1 MKIQDKITF
10 FHAIE
15 LKIWKDNIS
24 DANPYL
30 GTISILIV
38 ALSGAMI
45 GGSYIF
51 QTWFGLSGNIKLLSE
66 ITTIIVLC
74 GLNIGESI
82 IASKTALI
90 AIFRSLL
97 LLVLMAVAFCLGY
110 AAAVVVI
117 AIVTVILFLMALT
130 ELIKVAFGSGNNVT
144 VTESGSGVKKTLTNL
159 GAVGEALAGSSL
171 VDSSGKG
178 HKINPDGTS
187 SPVD

>member
-10 FHAIE
+10 FHALE
-15 LKIWKDNIS
+15 AKIWKDEVE
-24 DANPYL
+24 ANPYL
-30 GTISILIV
+30 ATLSILVVAVSGALVGGSHTLRNWFEWNFYVSMIGTIGACIFLWGYNLAESIL
-38 ALSGAMI
+38 
-45 GGSYIF
+45 
-51 QTWFGLSGNIKLLSE
+51 
-66 ITTIIVLC
+66 
-74 GLNIGESI
+74 
-82 IASKTALI
+82 ASKTALI
-90 AIFRSLL
+90 AILRSLL

-117 AIVTVILFLMALT
+117 TIVTVILFLMALT